1 MIPSERHRP
10 GGSELVLNLRTE
22 GYLTPK
28 SRVGDALRGWTDRQ
42 VTERRAGFIVRVWR
56 RQKIVSKAKLS
67 SGFSGLFLN

>member
-1 MIPSERHRP
+1 MIPSERHGL
-10 GGSELVLNLRTE
+10 GGSELVLDLRTE

-56 RQKIVSKAKLS
+56 KT
-67 SGFSGLFLN
+67 

>member
-1 MIPSERHRP
+1 MIPSERHGL
-10 GGSELVLNLRTE
+10 GGSELVLDLRTE

-56 RQKIVSKAKLS
+56 LQRLSPRPNSNQAFPVS
-67 SGFSGLFLN
+67 F